1 MKKRYDVK
9 VMKQDQLIRYSDGTY
24 SKRVDMPWYAFV
36 IRVYADSK
44 EQIKEMI
51 TEKIEWIEEV

>member
-9 VMKQDQLIRYSDGTY
+9 ITKQDQIIRYSDGTY
-24 SKRVDMPWYAFV
+24 SKRVDMTWYAFV

-44 EQIKEMI
+44 EQIKDMI

>member
-1 MKKRYDVK
+1 MQKRYDVK
-9 VMKQDQLIRYSDGTY
+9 VSKQDQLIRYSDGTY

-51 TEKIEWIEEV
+51 AENIEWIEEV